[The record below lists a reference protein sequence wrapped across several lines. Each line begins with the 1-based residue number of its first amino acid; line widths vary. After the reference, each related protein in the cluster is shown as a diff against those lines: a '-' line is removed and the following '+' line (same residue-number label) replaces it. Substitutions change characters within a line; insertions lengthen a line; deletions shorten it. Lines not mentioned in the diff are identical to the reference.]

1 MERSCVFPV
10 TFSMVNR
17 QETNSSHLTLALVM
31 QPQRSPV
38 IICSNTSGTAHGAP
52 LFSKMSTNKAT
63 CGGVMP
69 SRGPLFSESMGWH
82 LRRCSL
88 QQNLNSLQSLRAGL
102 HMFKATSFGE
112 ASYDFLFLQ
121 SNLALPQAL
130 QAHWILTLL

>member
-1 MERSCVFPV
+1 MARSCVFPV

-17 QETNSSHLTLALVM
+17 QETKSSHLTLALVM

-38 IICSNTSGTAHGAP
+38 IVCSNMSGTAHGAP

-69 SRGPLFSESMGWH
+69 SRVPPFSESMGWH

-88 QQNLNSLQSLRAGL
+88 QQNLNILQSLRTGL
-102 HMFKATSFGE
+102 HMLKATSFGK

-121 SNLALPQAL
+121 SNLKMLED
-130 QAHWILTLL
+130 LLG